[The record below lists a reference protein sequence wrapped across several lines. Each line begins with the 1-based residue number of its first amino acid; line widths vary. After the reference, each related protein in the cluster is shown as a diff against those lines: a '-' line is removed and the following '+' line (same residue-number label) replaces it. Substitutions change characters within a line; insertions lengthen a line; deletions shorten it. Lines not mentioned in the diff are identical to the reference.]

1 MLSLQTGRRCT
12 CEGCRGAGER
22 GGVGTDSWLEGLTL
36 RMSEGSF
43 LVMQWVKDSTF
54 AIDH

>member
-36 RMSEGSF
+36 RMSEESF
-43 LVMQWVKDSTF
+43 LVMQWVKDLTLSL
-54 AIDH
+54 